1 MKNTLRPIALILALG
16 LVACGGDG
24 PTAPPRPL
32 PAVAGTWGVQ
42 WLVQFER
49 TRDGFSGSYYCWGSM
64 TLSQSATAGE
74 SAALSGFT
82 VIQSG
87 CPQGTF
93 DVGGTLR
100 PDGSMT
106 LTTAGPRPSQGQ
118 CPVVEA
124 ARYAGQVSNNV
135 YSGRADETVNCPG
148 AGEGEHRFN
157 YVMTAYKNVN

>member
-1 MKNTLRPIALILALG
+1 MKKLSSAVALMLTLG
-16 LVACGGDG
+16 VVACGDNG

-42 WLVQFER
+42 WLVQLER
-49 TRDGFSGSYYCWGSM
+49 ARDGFSGSYYCWGSM

-74 SAALSGFT
+74 AATLSGFT
-82 VIQSG
+82 VVQGG

-106 LTTAGPRPSQGQ
+106 LSTGGPRPNEGQ

-124 ARYAGQVSNNV
+124 ARYVGQVSNNV
-135 YSGRADETVNCPG
+135 FSGRADETVNCPG
-148 AGEGEHRFN
+148 PGEGEHRFN